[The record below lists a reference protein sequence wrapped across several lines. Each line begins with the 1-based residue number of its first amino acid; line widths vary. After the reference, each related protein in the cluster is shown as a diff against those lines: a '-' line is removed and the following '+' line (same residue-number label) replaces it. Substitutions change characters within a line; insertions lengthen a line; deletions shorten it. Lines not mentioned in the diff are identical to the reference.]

1 MKSDGS
7 VIIDTRV
14 NTDGIDK
21 AMSNLGNDM
30 EKSVAD
36 VSKAGEKIG
45 KDFSEGFETQLNV
58 SERLN
63 AFGESMSNVGN
74 NLTNSLTKPLMGLGE
89 SMIVA
94 ASEMNALES
103 QFTQVFGEFEGQ
115 AASSLGKI
123 ADDTG
128 IVEERL
134 KGTYTGIA
142 AFAKTSGMETQD
154 ALNLTDRAMRAVAD
168 SAAFYDRS
176 LEETA
181 ESLQSFLKGNYENDS
196 ALGLSATEYTRN
208 AAAMELYGESFNKLS
223 ESQKQLTLL
232 KMVEDANA
240 LSGALGQASRESD
253 TWSNVTGNLNQ
264 EMTNLKATLGQ
275 SLLPVIQPIV
285 EFLTK
290 MMEKFGEMSP
300 AMQNII
306 VGVGLLV
313 AALGPLLSIVGSVVS
328 IIGTL
333 MPLLSGVTIA
343 FNPIVLAVAAAA
355 AAILILIANWEKVT
369 EVMTKFDE
377 FLQGVFATDFTE
389 VFGPVLGESLNAF
402 FANVKNIWES
412 IKQIFNGII
421 TFIKGVFSGDW
432 EQAWNGIKDI
442 FAGVW
447 NLLVSVIKIPINNI
461 IGMINGL
468 VGGVVSGINMI
479 IRALNGLNFTVP
491 DWIPGIGGKSVG
503 FSIAEI
509 SAQKI
514 PYLATGAVIPPNAP
528 FMAMLGDQRHG
539 TNIEAP
545 LDTIKQAVREVIGN
559 GSGNNAT
566 YHFVAQLDGRTLF
579 EEVIN
584 EARLRQAVTGKNIF
598 EVL

>member
-1 MKSDGS
+1 M
-7 VIIDTRV
+7 
-14 NTDGIDK
+14 
-21 AMSNLGNDM
+21 
-30 EKSVAD
+30 
-36 VSKAGEKIG
+36 
-45 KDFSEGFETQLNV
+45 
-58 SERLN
+58 
-63 AFGESMSNVGN
+63 
-74 NLTNSLTKPLMGLGE
+74 
-89 SMIVA
+89 
-94 ASEMNALES
+94 
-103 QFTQVFGEFEGQ
+103 
-115 AASSLGKI
+115 GKI

-176 LEETA
+176 LEDTA

-300 AMQNII
+300 VMQNII

-328 IIGTL
+328 IVGTL

-343 FNPIVLAVAAAA
+343 FNPIALAVAAAA
-355 AAILILIANWEKVT
+355 AALLILIANWEKVT

-389 VFGPVLGESLNAF
+389 IFGPVLGESINAF
-402 FANVKNIWES
+402 FANVKNIWEN

-503 FSIAEI
+503 FSISEI
-509 SAQKI
+509 SAPKI
-514 PYLATGAVIPPNAP
+514 PYLAAGAVIPPNAP

-566 YHFVAQLDGRTLF
+566 YHFVAQLDRRILF
-579 EEVIN
+579 EEFID
-584 EARLRQAVTGKNIF
+584 EARLKQTSTGRN
-598 EVL
+598 VLSTL

>member
-21 AMSNLGNDM
+21 AISNLGNDM

-36 VSKAGEKIG
+36 VSKVGEKIG

-176 LEETA
+176 LEDTA

-343 FNPIVLAVAAAA
+343 FNPIALAVVAAGAA
-355 AAILILIANWEKVT
+355 LLILVANWEKVT

-389 VFGPVLGESLNAF
+389 IFGPVLGESINAF

-566 YHFVAQLDGRTLF
+566 YHFVAQLDRRILF
-579 EEVIN
+579 EEFID
-584 EARLRQAVTGKNIF
+584 EARLKQTATGKNIF

>member
-7 VIIDTRV
+7 VIIDTKV

-21 AMSNLGNDM
+21 AMSNLGKDM

-45 KDFSEGFETQLNV
+45 KDFSEGFEKQLNV

-63 AFGESMSNVGN
+63 TFGESMSNVGN

-142 AFAKTSGMETQD
+142 AFAKTSGMETQE

-176 LEETA
+176 LEDTA

-240 LSGALGQASRESD
+240 LSGALGQASRESE

-300 AMQNII
+300 VMQNVI

-328 IIGTL
+328 IISTL
-333 MPLLSGVTIA
+333 MPILSGVTIA
-343 FNPIVLAVAAAA
+343 FNPIALAVAAAA
-355 AAILILIANWEKVT
+355 AALLILIANWEKVT

-503 FSIAEI
+503 FSITEI
-509 SAQKI
+509 SAPKI
-514 PYLATGAVIPPNAP
+514 PYLAAGAVIPPNAP

-584 EARLRQAVTGKNIF
+584 EARLRQTVTGKNIF

>member
-176 LEETA
+176 IEETA

-343 FNPIVLAVAAAA
+343 FNPIALAVVAAGAA
-355 AAILILIANWEKVT
+355 LLILIANWEKVT

-389 VFGPVLGESLNAF
+389 IFGPVLGESLNAF

-503 FSIAEI
+503 FSITEI

-545 LDTIKQAVREVIGN
+545 LDTIKQAVREVVGN

-566 YHFVAQLDGRTLF
+566 YHFVAQLDRRILF
-579 EEVIN
+579 EEFID
-584 EARLRQAVTGKNIF
+584 EARLKQTSTGRN
-598 EVL
+598 VLSTL

>member
-1 MKSDGS
+1 MNSDGS

-21 AMSNLGNDM
+21 AMSNLGKDM
-30 EKSVAD
+30 EKSANQVGQ
-36 VSKAGEKIG
+36 AGEKIG
-45 KDFSEGFETQLNV
+45 KDFSEGFEKQLNV

-63 AFGESMSNVGN
+63 TFGESMSNVGN

-103 QFTQVFGEFEGQ
+103 QFTQVFGEFESQ

-181 ESLQSFLKGNYENDS
+181 ESLQSFLKGNYENDA

-300 AMQNII
+300 TMQNIV

-343 FNPIVLAVAAAA
+343 FNPIALAVVAAGAA
-355 AAILILIANWEKVT
+355 LLILVANWEKVT

-389 VFGPVLGESLNAF
+389 IFGPVLGESINAF

-509 SAQKI
+509 SAPKI
-514 PYLATGAVIPPNAP
+514 PYLAAGAVIPPNAP

-545 LDTIKQAVREVIGN
+545 LETIKQAVREVIGN
-559 GSGNNAT
+559 GSGNNAS

-584 EARLRQAVTGKNIF
+584 EARLRQTATGKNIF
-598 EVL
+598 VVL

>member
-1 MKSDGS
+1 MKSDGT
-7 VIIDTRV
+7 VLIDTKIS
-14 NTDGIDK
+14 TDGIDK
-21 AMSNLGNDM
+21 AMSNLGKDM
-30 EKSVAD
+30 EKSANQVGQ
-36 VSKAGEKIG
+36 AGEKIG
-45 KDFSEGFETQLNV
+45 KDFSEGFEKQLNV

-63 AFGESMSNVGN
+63 TFGESMSTVGN

-142 AFAKTSGMETQD
+142 AFAKTSGMETQE

-176 LEETA
+176 LEDTA

-240 LSGALGQASRESD
+240 LSGALGQASRESE

-343 FNPIVLAVAAAA
+343 FNPIALAVVAAGAA
-355 AAILILIANWEKVT
+355 LLILIANWEKVT

-389 VFGPVLGESLNAF
+389 IFGPVLGESLNAF

-421 TFIKGVFSGDW
+421 TFIKGVFSGNW
-432 EQAWNGIKDI
+432 EQAWNGVKDV
-442 FAGVW
+442 FVGVW

-503 FSIAEI
+503 FSITEI
-509 SAQKI
+509 SAPKI
-514 PYLATGAVIPPNAP
+514 PYLAAGAVIPPNAP

-559 GSGNNAT
+559 GSRNNVT
-566 YHFVAQLDGRTLF
+566 YHFVAEIERRTLF
-579 EEVIN
+579 EEFID
-584 EARLRQAVTGKNIF
+584 EASLRQTATGRN
-598 EVL
+598 VLSTL

>member
-1 MKSDGS
+1 MKSDGT
-7 VIIDTRV
+7 VLIDTKV
-14 NTDGIDK
+14 STDGIDK
-21 AMSNLGNDM
+21 AMSNLGNNM
-30 EKSVAD
+30 EKSANQVGQ
-36 VSKAGEKIG
+36 AGEKIG
-45 KDFSEGFETQLNV
+45 KDFSEGFEKQLNV

-63 AFGESMSNVGN
+63 TFGESMSNVGN

-142 AFAKTSGMETQD
+142 AFAKTSGMETQE

-176 LEETA
+176 LEDTA

-300 AMQNII
+300 TMQNIV

-343 FNPIVLAVAAAA
+343 FNPIALAVAAAA
-355 AAILILIANWEKVT
+355 AALLILIANWEKVT

-389 VFGPVLGESLNAF
+389 IFGPILGESINGF

-503 FSIAEI
+503 FSITEI
-509 SAQKI
+509 SAPKI
-514 PYLATGAVIPPNAP
+514 PYLAAGAVIPPNAP

-579 EEVIN
+579 EEFIN
-584 EARLRQAVTGKNIF
+584 EARLKQTVTGKNIF
-598 EVL
+598 EAL

>member
-1 MKSDGS
+1 MKSDGT
-7 VIIDTRV
+7 VLIDTKIS
-14 NTDGIDK
+14 TDGIDK
-21 AMSNLGNDM
+21 AMSNLGKDM
-30 EKSVAD
+30 AKSANQVGQ
-36 VSKAGEKIG
+36 AGEKIG
-45 KDFSEGFETQLNV
+45 KDFSEGFEKQLNV

-63 AFGESMSNVGN
+63 TFGESMSTVGN
-74 NLTNSLTKPLMGLGE
+74 NLTDSLTKPLMGLGE
-89 SMIVA
+89 SMIAA

-103 QFTQVFGEFEGQ
+103 QFTQVFGEFESQ
-115 AASSLGKI
+115 AASSLGEI

-142 AFAKTSGMETQD
+142 AFAKTSGMETQE

-176 LEETA
+176 LEDTA

-290 MMEKFGEMSP
+290 IMEKFGEMSP
-300 AMQNII
+300 VMQNVI

-343 FNPIVLAVAAAA
+343 FNPIALAVAGAAA
-355 AAILILIANWEKVT
+355 ALLILIANWEKVT

-389 VFGPVLGESLNAF
+389 IFGPVLGESLNAF

-432 EQAWNGIKDI
+432 EQAWNGVKDI

-447 NLLVSVIKIPINNI
+447 DLLVSVIKIPINNI

-468 VGGVVSGINMI
+468 VGGVVSGINMV

-503 FSIAEI
+503 FSIEEI
-509 SAQKI
+509 SAPKI
-514 PYLATGAVIPPNAP
+514 PYLAAGAVIPPNAP

-566 YHFVAQLDGRTLF
+566 YHFVAQLDGKTLF
-579 EEVIN
+579 EEFIN
-584 EARLRQAVTGKNIF
+584 EARLTQTATGRN
-598 EVL
+598 VLGTL

>member
-1 MKSDGS
+1 MKSDGT
-7 VIIDTRV
+7 VLIDTKIS
-14 NTDGIDK
+14 TDGIDK
-21 AMSNLGNDM
+21 AMSNLGKDM
-30 EKSVAD
+30 EKSANQVGQ
-36 VSKAGEKIG
+36 AGEKIG
-45 KDFSEGFETQLNV
+45 KDFSEGFEKQLNV

-63 AFGESMSNVGN
+63 TFGESMSTVGN

-142 AFAKTSGMETQD
+142 AFAKTSGMETQE

-176 LEETA
+176 LEDTA

-300 AMQNII
+300 VMQNIV

-343 FNPIVLAVAAAA
+343 FNPIALAVAAAA
-355 AAILILIANWEKVT
+355 AALLILIANWEKVT

-389 VFGPVLGESLNAF
+389 IFGPVLGESINAF

-412 IKQIFNGII
+412 IKKIFNGII

-432 EQAWNGIKDI
+432 EQAWNGVKDI

-447 NLLVSVIKIPINNI
+447 DLLVSVIKIPINNI

-503 FSIAEI
+503 FSIEEI
-509 SAQKI
+509 SVRKI

-528 FMAMLGDQRHG
+528 FMAMLGDQKHG

-545 LDTIKQAVREVIGN
+545 LDTIKQAVREVV
-559 GSGNNAT
+559 GSGNSGGM
-566 YHFVAQLDGRTLF
+566 YQFVAQIDGRTIF

-584 EARLRQAVTGKNIF
+584 EARLRQVVTGKNVF
-598 EVL
+598 QVL